1 MTAVTA
7 VRLASD
13 RAEVSL
19 ASIHDDLREASRIED
34 YVEIFVRGVT
44 DKYSSLGA
52 ITDILIDQGRAP
64 AFVINNALTFTDCPK
79 VGAPIIDSMRDHLK
93 PSAQVTFDRDM
104 DADGRF
110 KLETGGIIRMHLY
123 RSGDALGSAASAALR
138 LQPPKPWRW
147 EQMDLP
153 DIILSMLD
161 KPQGLILFSGPVGSR
176 KTSACHAMLDYV
188 NRRYDQPRH
197 IYTIEDPPEFEHD
210 DLGSLFHAREIGH
223 TAKDFP
229 TAIYGALRVRPD
241 IILIGELRDPDTIDA
256 GLLASRLGRLALS
269 TIHSETTIKTLAR
282 ITQAFAAD
290 KRADVMASLKDNLL
304 GIVNLRAI
312 PTLAGGTVLAYEVL
326 ILDDGNRDLID
337 QPEQLLGALD
347 RAGSENVSMEA
358 CLTRYAK
365 AGVIAPEIARKYAPD
380 PTRLRI

>member
-1 MTAVTA
+1 MV
-7 VRLASD
+7 D
-13 RAEVSL
+13 
-19 ASIHDDLREASRIED
+19 H
-34 YVEIFVRGVT
+34 
-44 DKYSSLGA
+44 
-52 ITDILIDQGRAP
+52 GRPP
-64 AFVINNALTFTDCPK
+64 AFVINNALMFTDCPN
-79 VGAPIIDSMRDHLK
+79 VSEAVIDSMRNHLK
-93 PSAQVTFDRDM
+93 PAAQVAFERDM

-110 KLETGGIIRMHLY
+110 KLDTGGIVRMHLY
-123 RSGDALGSAASAALR
+123 RSGDAMGSAASAALR

-147 EQMDLP
+147 EQMNLP
-153 DIILSMLD
+153 DVILSMLE

-197 IYTIEDPPEFEHD
+197 IYTIEDPPEFEHE

-241 IILIGELRDPDTIDA
+241 IILIGELRDPETIDA

-304 GIVNLRAI
+304 GIVNLRAVPSI
-312 PTLAGGTVLAYEVL
+312 AGGTVLAHEVL
-326 ILDDGNRDLID
+326 LLDESNRDLIEKPTELHGTLERPGT
-337 QPEQLLGALD
+337 Q
-347 RAGSENVSMEA
+347 SISMEA
-358 CLTRYAK
+358 CLSKFAK
-365 AGVIAPEIARKYAPD
+365 GGVITADVAEKYAPD